1 MRKQIVKSINDLKDS
16 RLLFE
21 KDLPPFGYIL
31 VAIIALALIG
41 VIIWSTVTPKAS
53 VIKGKGLVESSNKN
67 LIMAAYSGEITRFNI
82 SEGSFVEEGDILFT
96 IKNADLELQQE
107 QIRGQIEVYEDIVT
121 QLRRLEA
128 SIMEGK
134 NHFDLSDPHDR
145 QYYNRYEAYMSQVRQ
160 NDVDATMYKSYGY
173 TDAQIEAEYK
183 KSSAKVSELY
193 HSTLA
198 GINEQITQYESEMEK
213 LLIQENALLK
223 GSQEYQVLA
232 HTSGIVHLAAEYR
245 EGMVVQAGNA
255 LGSIASE
262 NDSYHITAYLNVSDR
277 PRVSPGSS
285 VDVEVTGLAQ
295 NAYGTLI
302 GKLVSIDHDM
312 STSQDGQQS
321 FFKAQ
326 ISVDTPYLVSRNG
339 NRVNLSNGM
348 AVEARIIYDELS
360 YFDYFLESLGL
371 MTRD

>member
-1 MRKQIVKSINDLKDS
+1 MKKKATKNILELKDS

-53 VIKGKGLVESSNKN
+53 VIKGPGLVESSNKN

-160 NDVDATMYKSYGY
+160 NDVDTTMYKSYGY
-173 TDAQIEAEYK
+173 SDAQIEAELK

-193 HSTLA
+193 YSTLA
-198 GINEQITQYESEMEK
+198 SINEQITQYESEMEK
-213 LLIQENALLK
+213 LSIQGDAMMK

-232 HTSGIVHLAAEYR
+232 HTDGIVHLAAEYR

-255 LGSIASE
+255 IGSIASE

-277 PRVSPGSS
+277 PRVSLGNA
-285 VDVEVTGLAQ
+285 VDVEMAGLAQ
-295 NAYGTLI
+295 NAYGTLS
-302 GKLVSIDHDM
+302 GRLVSIDHDI

-326 ISVDTPYLVSRNG
+326 ISIDTPYLVSSG
-339 NRVNLSNGM
+339 GKRVDISNGM

-371 MTRD
+371 LTRD